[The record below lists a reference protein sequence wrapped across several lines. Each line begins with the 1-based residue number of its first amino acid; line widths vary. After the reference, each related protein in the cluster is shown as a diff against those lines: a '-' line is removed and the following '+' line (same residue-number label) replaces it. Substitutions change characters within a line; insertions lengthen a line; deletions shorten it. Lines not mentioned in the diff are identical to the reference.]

1 MGHGQVER
9 LAIMVKKETITIS
22 LDSETLDLIRK
33 QAQANYRSISKHIA
47 FIIDNAINDNL
58 NALID
63 SLKNNINALRN
74 AKDFQDNSLNDS
86 YNENLESVISG
97 YESLKIINNI
107 IKAESKGK

>member
-1 MGHGQVER
+1 
-9 LAIMVKKETITIS
+9 MVKKETITIS

-33 QAQANYRSISKHIA
+33 QAQASYRSISKHIA
-47 FIIDNAINDNL
+47 YIIDNAINDNL

-74 AKDFQDNSLNDS
+74 IKDFQDNSLNDS

-97 YESLKIINNI
+97 YESLKILNNI